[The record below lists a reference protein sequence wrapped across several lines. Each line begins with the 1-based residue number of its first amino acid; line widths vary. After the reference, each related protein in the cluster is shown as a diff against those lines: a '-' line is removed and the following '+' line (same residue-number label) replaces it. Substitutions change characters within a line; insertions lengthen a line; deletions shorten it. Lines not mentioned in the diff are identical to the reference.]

1 MLLRGALHATLTHSK
16 GEAEFNMTS
25 ACIFRRLA
33 IFATCVAPLS
43 AAMAQNETRLSTLQ
57 QVQKRGAVS
66 CAVAAPSPGFAQQNE
81 AGAWSGF
88 DIDFCKALAA
98 AIFDDPGKIRIVAP
112 APKERLGALQSG
124 AVDVLLPTAPWT
136 QARDAGQQMLH
147 ATIRFFGGQG
157 LLTRRRSDLHAASD
171 IDDISVCVQQGTSQ
185 ELDLADY
192 FHARK
197 QSYRPQLLPSLD
209 EASKAYDAGKC
220 DALTADV
227 AALHVARSR
236 MARADDHMVLADM
249 IAKAPIGPIVR
260 QGDDQWFN
268 IIRWAHFAMVDAEEL
283 NVSMAGAD
291 EALQS
296 ENTDV
301 RRLLGVEG
309 DFGEGLGLSGD
320 WAYRVIKHVGNY
332 GDVFERDLGQG
343 SPLAME
349 RRQNAL
355 WSKGGLMYAPP
366 AR

>member
-1 MLLRGALHATLTHSK
+1 
-16 GEAEFNMTS
+16 MTS

-43 AAMAQNETRLSTLQ
+43 AAMAQNETRPSTLQ

-236 MARADDHMVLADM
+236 MARAADHMVLADM

-283 NVSMAGAD
+283 NVSKAGAD